1 MAKINFN
8 EPPYYDD
15 YVPSKRFQKILF
27 KPAVAVQAR
36 ELNQF
41 QSILRENTKNISN
54 VILDNGDILKPGQ
67 LIYSDKADYV
77 TLATASPWNN
87 YHFNPTGRNASGYLI
102 GKYIT
107 DGNTRIKAYII
118 TGAASNYSRSESA
131 VLYLAYTYSDGDQ
144 NTQNITF
151 TSGDDLYE
159 LREDGTRGDQIGVVG
174 KPSSKT
180 YPDSSSEVG
189 QGSLAQI
196 KAGIYYING
205 TAIPISGQTL
215 ILEKF
220 GTTPTYRIGLAVEE
234 NIVTSMDDPSLLDN
248 SIDTPNS
255 GAPGADRLRYS
266 LTLAKKSVTT
276 EANEAFIELMR
287 VTDGHVARKDR
298 YLDQLFTEDDY
309 KLNHTEIFGDY
320 VSKPFNIEV
329 REHNSSQTDSNGIA
343 GYYGSGDSD
352 KLVIGV
358 DSGSV
363 VLKGEEISVPVK
375 QFANIDKQRGT
386 PSTAGSS
393 VSVSADLGSFVV
405 TDNGID
411 MGPSDADG
419 DGDDATRDWLNFS
432 PSSDA
437 DDDIFTKISLHKNIN
452 SVETPLGTARI
463 RDIERTADDDEYR
476 IYLFNIDFTEA
487 GSKLEDVEEL
497 RTYISGQNGVKICDL
512 NTEFDVTHPNIAA
525 EALEDDQFGIDT
537 TFANISD
544 SFKDINVFPIAKD
557 AVGNISGSVDNV
569 TINSIRTT
577 FTVAATNNTDLT
589 VSSGDEVWDSTN
601 LNTDTDTN
609 RDVILYGAYDGTHA
623 KVWKSSELA
632 ISYTSTT
639 SMKIEATGI
648 QSGKSYIVIAPIKTT
663 SAIEITKVGKS
674 NTQHVTTYAT
684 AIETRVLLQHADVLD
699 KNWKIYENGN
709 GFNGQAT
716 TGDTDISH
724 RYKLDTGQR
733 DNYYDIASIE
743 LKDNEPIPTG
753 SLLIEYFYLQHGGDD
768 DQAKYRV
775 GDYVSVDSYPIGV
788 TVTGWGEFLYEDIP
802 TYTTSTGEKLRL
814 SDCIDFRPVKG
825 LNDTLIKGSRTPFHT
840 TVDIGTLKYFKP
852 RVDKI
857 YITQGSVDDEQVA
870 ANKLEV
876 GEIYKIIDVGNTTDF
891 DDVGAASNTQGVI
904 FRATGA
910 ATGTGL
916 VTKAEGNVRVLKGA
930 PYDYQPAVPD
940 DPENGVVIAEV
951 KVPGY
956 TFNTSDV
963 DVKLAATSHRKETD
977 ISKIEKVV
985 EELQK
990 HVSKNPV
997 DDRARA
1003 HDIGSGREK
1012 IGYFTD
1018 SFDGHNNADTSDT
1031 YYNAS
1036 VDRENNELRPEFKIE
1051 SLTWDS
1057 SPDVPGALQGVTAG
1071 KNLVTL
1077 PVLGGSSGEK
1087 IEVQNIES
1095 NIEVRPRTTH
1105 EFEYHGYMKLTP
1117 DYDCWKSVK
1126 SRPHLNTNKNGEFD
1140 AIKHHQDA
1148 YETHRS
1154 VWNDWQTHWT
1164 GHSKTEFEKDD
1175 SGLSYDGLIKSLK
1188 KSYDIEAGSLEI
1200 DSSKRVLQDYT
1211 PYIKSQIII
1220 ISAYGLKPNVG
1231 NLRIRFDGKDITTSV
1246 INNTA
1251 TASTYKQSISGGGT
1265 VLKTDDFGTFVG
1277 SYTIPNVDEGV
1288 GSEKFTTGKKK
1299 VILDS
1304 TSNGVDSYAES
1315 TFNAVGYVDNKI
1327 STRNLEQ
1334 SWDKQT
1340 RDAYHQ
1346 SVDINQDC
1354 FVSKVD
1360 LYFTQKDSWGSIR
1373 PLVLQLRKM
1382 DGDHPSNDVLPF
1394 STVIKY
1400 PTDTLEFAED
1410 ITYFSVNEVLTGLTS
1425 GAKGVIIDIPYADTA
1440 TIRTIRGQFVGN
1452 EAVNNGTSRTYTTS
1466 ESGISVSIP
1475 TDGTSTPFI
1484 FDEYVYLPKGRYC
1497 ITLITGSRNYQLK
1510 ALDTNRLDGSKMTG
1524 VDSTYQGRDEIRNQI
1539 LKFTLWRCVFN
1550 TGLSGVENRVIWETS
1565 ALGDFTIDKTNA
1577 LSTDAGDG
1585 NEIIIKLDSH
1595 GYSTDD
1601 ILTFKGVEGTNGIE
1615 ADLSGTPS
1623 ITNSHRG
1630 NIIYQHT
1637 DEADATYYNYPH
1649 ARLVDIKTDSTP
1661 RFKAHML
1668 STDGFTNSQTLIRNQ
1683 DGIGTITLNTGTNT
1697 GYQSVNK
1704 YKRMVNGIDVDYI
1717 NNKAVTSLNDGANND
1732 KNPYTRGAG
1741 YTADTIYFTSSNG
1754 SGKGLT
1760 VLVDSVSTG
1769 AIDDLD
1775 GNGDG
1780 GVRIVSPGYG
1790 YADNELITILGG
1802 TAGSLATIYVS
1813 GVRENKY
1820 KVTSITHDTVTVE
1833 RSGTGNVDQPSGT
1846 TNTTQVVAQH
1856 FGVAEGEDSVII
1868 SNDGASVDPVGPY
1881 RKADVLYYTSAYLE
1895 PESTSLTWERNN
1907 AEIIT
1912 GANIHLDSSALIS
1925 VEEQLQNDFSSEY
1938 DRVSPVIDKSLL
1950 KTFIIANRID
1960 GTNEISNYISRKVN
1974 LTKSANSVKVI
1985 LDAIIPKEA
1994 SVNVYVRTNN
2004 DVPLDSTG
2012 EAFSDSAAW
2021 TAVSQ
2026 LTNLNTAETK
2036 KPVTI
2041 EFLKDSLSTFTTFQI
2056 KLAMKSSNGAKV
2068 PRISNLIAIANRKSD
2083 VLKPLQALTV
2093 TVTRTSVGTGG
2104 VNHVIPTDFTVQ
2116 QGNVFFVDYDGGGS
2130 YSANGTVS
2138 LLRSSDGSITP
2149 SNTINNTGC
2158 TVRFVSSVT
2167 SSNFRAVVIL
2177 FGK

>member
-54 VILDNGDILKPGQ
+54 VILDNGDLLKPGQ

-87 YHFNPTGRNASGYLI
+87 YHFNPIGRNASGYLI
-102 GKYIT
+102 GKHIT
-107 DGNTRIKAYII
+107 DGNTRVKAYII
-118 TGAASNYSRSESA
+118 TGAASNVARSESA
-131 VLYLAYTYSDGDQ
+131 VLYLAYSYSDGDQ
-144 NTQNITF
+144 STQNITF
-151 TSGDDLYE
+151 VSGDDLYE

-180 YPDSSSEVG
+180 YPNSNAVVG

-196 KAGIYYING
+196 KSGIYYING

-234 NIVTSMDDPSLLDN
+234 NIITAMDDPTLLDN
-248 SIDTPNS
+248 SIETPNS
-255 GAPGADRLRYS
+255 GAPGADRYKFT

-276 EANEAFIELMR
+276 EANESFIELMR

-309 KLNHTEIFGDY
+309 KLNHTEIFGNY
-320 VSKPFNIEV
+320 VNKPFDVEV

-343 GYYGSGDSD
+343 GYYGSGDSE
-352 KLVIGV
+352 KLVVGV

-375 QFANIDKQRGT
+375 QFANIDKQRT
-386 PSTAGSS
+386 LSTAGSS

-411 MGPSDADG
+411 LGTGEASTTNAD
-419 DGDDATRDWLNFS
+419 TKRDWLNFS
-432 PSSDA
+432 PSSATDNA
-437 DDDIFTKISLHKNIN
+437 IFTKVNLVK
-452 SVETPLGTARI
+452 SVAGSATTLGSARI

-476 IYLFNIDFTEA
+476 IYLFNIDFTVA

-497 RTYISGQNGVKICDL
+497 QTTTAVKICDL
-512 NTEFDVTHPNIAA
+512 NTEFDVTNPTLAA
-525 EALEDDQFGIDT
+525 NTPSAADDQLGIDT
-537 TFANISD
+537 TFTGVSD

-557 AVGNISGSVDNV
+557 AVGHDGASVGSV

-577 FTVAATNNTDLT
+577 FFATGQAAATNFVSVA
-589 VSSGDEVWDSTN
+589 VSSPESWDTTN
-601 LNTDTDTN
+601 LNGTVN
-609 RDVILYGAYDGTHA
+609 RDVILYGASTASDA
-623 KVWKSSELA
+623 KMFTASELS
-632 ISYTSTT
+632 ITYSGGTL
-639 SMKIEATGI
+639 KIEDSEI
-648 QSGKSYIVIAPIKTT
+648 QSGKPYIVIASVKKT
-663 SAIEITKVGKS
+663 SAAKIDKELKSITQ
-674 NTQHVTTYAT
+674 NVTTYAT
-684 AIETRVLLQHADVLD
+684 AIETRVNLGHADVLD
-699 KNWKIYENGN
+699 KNWKVYENGT
-709 GFNGQAT
+709 GFST
-716 TGDTDISH
+716 TAADTDTDITH

-733 DNYYDIASIE
+733 DNLYDIASIE
-743 LKDNEPIPTG
+743 LKDNEPVPTG
-753 SLLIEYFYLQHGGDD
+753 SLRIEYFYLQHGTDGQ
-768 DQAKYRV
+768 QAATYRIN
-775 GDYVSVDSYPIGV
+775 DYISVDSYPIGD
-788 TVTGWGEFLYEDIP
+788 TVDGFAFTYEDIP

-825 LNDTLIKGSRTPFHT
+825 TSDNIIKGSRTPFHT

-857 YITQGSVDDEQVA
+857 YITQGSTDDEQVVSS
-870 ANKLEV
+870 KLEV
-876 GEIYKIIDVGNTTDF
+876 GEIYKIVSVGTSDF
-891 DDVGAASNTQGVI
+891 DDVGASENKQGVI
-904 FRATGA
+904 FRATGSVA
-910 ATGTGL
+910 GTGTA
-916 VTKAEGNVRVLKGA
+916 TKAEGNVRVLKGA

-951 KVPGY
+951 RVPGY
-956 TFNTSDV
+956 TFSTSDV
-963 DVKLAATSHRKETD
+963 DVKPAATLHRKETD

-1057 SPDVPGALQGVTAG
+1057 TPDVYGSLQGVGTS

-1077 PVLGGSSGEK
+1077 PVLNGSSGQK
-1087 IEVQNIES
+1087 VEVQNVES
-1095 NIEVRPRTTH
+1095 NIEVKPRTTH

-1140 AIKHHQDA
+1140 AIKHHQDG

-1211 PYIKSQIII
+1211 PYIKSQTII

-1231 NLRIRFDGKDITTSV
+1231 NLRIRFDGKDITTEV
-1246 INNTA
+1246 YNNTA
-1251 TASTYKQSISGGGT
+1251 TASTYKQT
-1265 VLKTDDFGTFVG
+1265 TAAVLKTDDFGTFVG

-1304 TSNGVDSYAES
+1304 TANGVDSYAES
-1315 TFNAVGYVDNKI
+1315 IFNAVGYVDNKI
-1327 STRNLEQ
+1327 STRNLER

-1346 SVDINQDC
+1346 AFDINQDC

-1360 LYFTQKDSWGSIR
+1360 LYFTQKDSWGSVR
-1373 PLVLQLRKM
+1373 PLILQLRKM

-1394 STVIKY
+1394 STVTKY
-1400 PTDTLEFAED
+1400 PTDTLNFTAT
-1410 ITYFSVNEVLTGLTS
+1410 ITNFSVNDVLTGQTS
-1425 GAKGVIIDIPYADTA
+1425 GAKGIIVDKPSVSVA
-1440 TIRTIRGQFVGN
+1440 TIRPMRGQFVGN
-1452 EAVNNGTSRTYTTS
+1452 EVVNNGTSQTYTVD
-1466 ESGISVSIP
+1466 EAGAAVAIP
-1475 TDGTSTPFI
+1475 TDGTATPFI
-1484 FDEYVYLPKGRYC
+1484 FDEYVYLPKGEYC
-1497 ITLITGSRNYQLK
+1497 ITLITGSRDYQLK
-1510 ALDTNRLDGSKMTG
+1510 ALDVNRLDGSKMTG
-1524 VDSTYQGRDEIRNQI
+1524 VNSTYQGRDEIRNQI
-1539 LKFTLWRCVFN
+1539 LKFSLWRCVFN
-1550 TGLSGVENRVIWETS
+1550 TSLTGTDHKLEWETS
-1565 ALGDFTIDKTNA
+1565 ALSDSTVDKVNS
-1577 LSTDAGDG
+1577 LSTSNVGTDA
-1585 NEIIIKLDSH
+1585 EFQITVKLDSH
-1595 GYSTDD
+1595 GYSVDD
-1601 ILTFKGVEGTNGIE
+1601 QLTFKGVEGTNGIE
-1615 ADLSGTPS
+1615 ADLSSSGTFTLGE
-1623 ITNSHRG
+1623 IV
-1630 NIIYQHT
+1630 YQKT
-1637 DEADATYYNYPH
+1637 TSADAANYFNYPH
-1649 ARLVDIKTDSTP
+1649 GRLVDYDGTSSPKT
-1661 RFKAHML
+1661 FKVHML
-1668 STDGFTNSQTLIRNQ
+1668 SRDGFASSSAAIWGVTSGATATLQSTNDYS
-1683 DGIGTITLNTGTNT
+1683 G
-1697 GYQSVNK
+1697 VNK

-1717 NNKAVTSLNDGANND
+1717 NNNAVISLDDGAGND
-1732 KNPYTRGAG
+1732 KDLVSGGTG
-1741 YTADTIYFTSSNG
+1741 YTASTVYATTSSI

-1760 VLVDSVSTG
+1760 VLVDTVSTG
-1769 AIDDLD
+1769 VIDDFNSST
-1775 GNGDG
+1775 GIG
-1780 GVRIVSPGYG
+1780 GVRIVNPGYG

-1802 TAGSLATIYVS
+1802 TTLATIYVS
-1813 GVRENKY
+1813 DVR
-1820 KVTSITHDTVTVE
+1820 
-1833 RSGTGNVDQPSGT
+1833 
-1846 TNTTQVVAQH
+1846 
-1856 FGVAEGEDSVII
+1856 
-1868 SNDGASVDPVGPY
+1868 
-1881 RKADVLYYTSAYLE
+1881 
-1895 PESTSLTWERNN
+1895 
-1907 AEIIT
+1907 
-1912 GANIHLDSSALIS
+1912 
-1925 VEEQLQNDFSSEY
+1925 
-1938 DRVSPVIDKSLL
+1938 
-1950 KTFIIANRID
+1950 
-1960 GTNEISNYISRKVN
+1960 
-1974 LTKSANSVKVI
+1974 
-1985 LDAIIPKEA
+1985 
-1994 SVNVYVRTNN
+1994 
-2004 DVPLDSTG
+2004 
-2012 EAFSDSAAW
+2012 
-2021 TAVSQ
+2021 
-2026 LTNLNTAETK
+2026 
-2036 KPVTI
+2036 
-2041 EFLKDSLSTFTTFQI
+2041 
-2056 KLAMKSSNGAKV
+2056 
-2068 PRISNLIAIANRKSD
+2068 
-2083 VLKPLQALTV
+2083 
-2093 TVTRTSVGTGG
+2093 
-2104 VNHVIPTDFTVQ
+2104 
-2116 QGNVFFVDYDGGGS
+2116 
-2130 YSANGTVS
+2130 
-2138 LLRSSDGSITP
+2138 
-2149 SNTINNTGC
+2149 
-2158 TVRFVSSVT
+2158 
-2167 SSNFRAVVIL
+2167 
-2177 FGK
+2177 